1 LGQAPDAA
9 YSYVY
14 LGQAQTLD
22 QVFVNA
28 PMRASLDQFRIAHIN
43 SDFPADYAGDVARGT
58 SDHDPNVAAFTLQFP
73 FSGFFSPVKAAPA
86 LNAAKAGQTIPVK
99 FSLDGSR
106 GLDIFAQ
113 APVVTPVA
121 CSDLAPSGATV
132 AATGKLRYDAG
143 ADQYIYTWQTDKA
156 WTGGCAKLSFLL
168 VDGTRHSAYFDFRK

>member
-1 LGQAPDAA
+1 L
-9 YSYVY
+9 
-14 LGQAQTLD
+14 
-22 QVFVNA
+22 
-28 PMRASLDQFRIAHIN
+28 
-43 SDFPADYAGDVARGT
+43 
-58 SDHDPNVAAFTLQFP
+58 AAFTLQFP

-132 AATGKLRYDAG
+132 AVAAVGKLRYDA
-143 ADQYIYTWQTDKA
+143 ASDQYIYTWHTDKA

-168 VDGTRHSAYFDFRK
+168 VDGTPHAAYFDFRK